1 MLNVL
6 LLVAFGYLLG
16 SVPSGWLVM
25 KVYRNQDLRKLGSGN
40 IGAANVFRAGGP
52 GAFTLTLIADGLK
65 GFIPVML
72 GIALGLGDNEIA
84 LAALGLAAVIG
95 HNWPLYLGFKGGKG
109 VATSGGVLLALA
121 PVALVLALT
130 TWFLIIRM
138 TKVASLAS
146 LSAVAVGF
154 VSLIVLHLIGW
165 QAWRP
170 VGWPVVVLGVAL
182 AALILFRHRINIE
195 RLATGREIKITPNL
209 CRNDRR
215 PPRP

>member
-52 GAFTLTLIADGLK
+52 GAFALTLIADGLK

-72 GIALGLGDNEIA
+72 GIVFGLGGNELA
-84 LAALGLAAVIG
+84 LAAIGLVG
-95 HNWPLYLGFKGGKG
+95 HNWPLYLGFRGGKG

-121 PVALVLALT
+121 PVAIVLAGL
-130 TWFLIIRM
+130 TWFLVIRL
-138 TKVASLAS
+138 TRVASVAS

-154 VSLIVLHLIGW
+154 TSLIVLHLIGW

-170 VGWPVVVLGVAL
+170 VGWSVIILGVAL
-182 AALILFRHRINIE
+182 AGLILFRHRINIE
-195 RLATGREIKITPNL
+195 RLATGKELKITAH
-209 CRNDRR
+209 
-215 PPRP
+215 

>member
-1 MLNVL
+1 MLKVL
-6 LLVAFGYLLG
+6 ALLAFGYLLG

-65 GFIPVML
+65 GFIPVMV

-84 LAALGLAAVIG
+84 LAAIGLAAVVG
-95 HNWPLYLGFKGGKG
+95 HNWPLFLRFKGGKG

-121 PVALVLALT
+121 PVALVLALV
-130 TWFLIIRM
+130 TWFLIIRL

-170 VGWPVVVLGVAL
+170 VGWPVIILGVTL
-182 AALILFRHRINIE
+182 AGLVLIRHRTNIE
-195 RLATGREIKITPNL
+195 RLARGRELKITAH
-209 CRNDRR
+209 
-215 PPRP
+215 

>member
-52 GAFTLTLIADGLK
+52 GAFALTLISDGLK

-72 GIALGLGDNEIA
+72 GIAFGLGGSELA
-84 LAALGLAAVIG
+84 LAAIGLAAVVG
-95 HNWPLYLGFKGGKG
+95 HNWPLYLRFHGGKG
-109 VATSGGVLLALA
+109 VATSGGVLLAL
-121 PVALVLALT
+121 L
-130 TWFLIIRM
+130 TWFLVIRI
-138 TKVASLAS
+138 TRVASVAS

-154 VSLIVLHLIGW
+154 ISLIVLHLIGW

-170 VGWPVVVLGVAL
+170 VGWSVVVLGVIL

-195 RLATGREIKITPNL
+195 RLATGRELKITAH
-209 CRNDRR
+209 
-215 PPRP
+215 

>member
-1 MLNVL
+1 MLKVL
-6 LLVAFGYLLG
+6 ALLAFGYLLG

-52 GAFTLTLIADGLK
+52 GAFTLTLIGDGLK

-72 GIALGLGDNEIA
+72 GILLGLGDNEIA
-84 LAALGLAAVIG
+84 LAAIGLAAVIG
-95 HNWPLYLGFKGGKG
+95 HTWPLYLGFKGGKG

-121 PVALVLALT
+121 PVALVLALM
-130 TWFLIIRM
+130 TWFLIIRL

-154 VSLIVLHLIGW
+154 VSLIVLHLISW

-170 VGWPVVVLGVAL
+170 VGWPVIILGVTL
-182 AALILFRHRINIE
+182 AGLVLIRHRTNIE
-195 RLATGREIKITPNL
+195 RLAHGQELKITTH
-209 CRNDRR
+209 
-215 PPRP
+215 

>member
-1 MLNVL
+1 MPKVL
-6 LLVAFGYLLG
+6 LLVAFAYLLG

-25 KVYRNQDLRKLGSGN
+25 KVYRNQDVRKLGSGN

-52 GAFTLTLIADGLK
+52 GAFAATLVADGLK

-72 GIALGLGDNEIA
+72 GIALGLADQEFA
-84 LAALGLAAVIG
+84 LAVIGLAAVVG
-95 HNWPLYLGFKGGKG
+95 HTWPLYLGFRGGKG

-130 TWFLIIRM
+130 TWFLIIRA

-170 VGWPVVVLGVAL
+170 VGWPVIILGVTL
-182 AALILFRHRINIE
+182 AALVLIRHRTNIE
-195 RLATGREIKITPNL
+195 RLARGRELKITAH
-209 CRNDRR
+209 
-215 PPRP
+215 